1 MLRVCPLST
10 HSPSGKP
17 FGLYGVSGNVQLA
30 LVWSVLLSSG
40 DGLGPYPGSLCCAG
54 PLWMEHSAF
63 GELGLDLGTLV
74 FGKGEV
80 CLQIPHC

>member
-1 MLRVCPLST
+1 
-10 HSPSGKP
+10 
-17 FGLYGVSGNVQLA
+17 
-30 LVWSVLLSSG
+30 
-40 DGLGPYPGSLCCAG
+40 
-54 PLWMEHSAF
+54 MEHSAF